1 MIPTLAVLAAA
12 GMFALTGCAGPADT
26 ASEKES
32 TGSGSTSQ
40 EKPTKEAA
48 PAEEEDQSVEEACGI
63 ANEAVSSVQGDLNDA
78 MSNPTDVA
86 VVTAAME
93 KVNVQLAGAV
103 EEITNPEVETAI
115 TTFQTQFASLSDQLV
130 AIQSGTPTQEQ
141 VTALQT
147 SATELQ
153 ASATEMAEICS

>member
-12 GMFALTGCAGPADT
+12 GLFALTGCAGPADT
-26 ASEKES
+26 ASDKES
-32 TGSGSTSQ
+32 TGSGSSSQ
-40 EKPTKEAA
+40 EPTTEASE
-48 PAEEEDQSVEEACGI
+48 PAEEDQSVEEACAI

-78 MSNPTDVA
+78 MANPTDA
-86 VVTAAME
+86 AIVTSAME
-93 KVNVQLAGAV
+93 KVNVQLTGAV

-141 VTALQT
+141 VTALQA